1 MENNENQKDHP
12 FDKNKSAQNDTF
24 ESNSTTGSGLSQ
36 AERNVQDGTNS
47 DVNNGSEELVEKYN
61 INDKAYSDSSKKD
74 FVETTSNFHHA
85 DETDEESEEE

>member
-1 MENNENQKDHP
+1 MENNENRKDNN
-12 FDKNKSAQNDTF
+12 FDKNKSLQNDTF
-24 ESNSTTGSGLSQ
+24 ESNSTTGSGFSQ

-47 DVNNGSEELVEKYN
+47 DVNNGSETLVEKYN

-85 DETDEESEEE
+85 DEGEDESQEE

>member
-1 MENNENQKDHP
+1 MENNENPKDSL
-12 FDKNKSAQNDTF
+12 DKNKSAETF

-47 DVNNGSEELVEKYN
+47 DIDNGSEALVEKYN

-85 DETDEESEEE
+85 DEDDQESEEE

>member
-1 MENNENQKDHP
+1 MENNENQKDYS

-47 DVNNGSEELVEKYN
+47 DVSNGSEELVEKYN

-85 DETDEESEEE
+85 DEESEEE